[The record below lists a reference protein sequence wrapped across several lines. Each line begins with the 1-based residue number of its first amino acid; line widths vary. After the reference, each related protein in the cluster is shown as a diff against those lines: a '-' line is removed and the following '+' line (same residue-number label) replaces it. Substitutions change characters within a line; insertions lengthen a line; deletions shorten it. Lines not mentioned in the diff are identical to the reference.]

1 MAIPINGAVHGLA
14 IQNRKKAGDKRVQQL
29 ALKCQLSH
37 MIRQRI
43 AKMDDVK
50 QHQKDNKKDNYHYS
64 DKYRRLQLKAPSD
77 LLTLSPQYKQYRR
90 YYQKRQHDSQ
100 RIHQRFQTI
109 FPFIVTSLGE
119 GDCLKASKSGKYKA

>member
-1 MAIPINGAVHGLA
+1 
-14 IQNRKKAGDKRVQQL
+14 
-29 ALKCQLSH
+29 

-90 YYQKRQHDSQ
+90 YYQKDNTTPSVYINASR
-100 RIHQRFQTI
+100 RF
-109 FPFIVTSLGE
+109 FL
-119 GDCLKASKSGKYKA
+119 LL